1 MTQTASISSIN
12 KKKFLKK
19 AFKSFSVQAERK
31 NKDPEHQALPVTAKD
46 IERS

>member
-19 AFKSFSVQAERK
+19 AFKGFSGSNEKRS
-31 NKDPEHQALPVTAKD
+31 KDAGAPPFPVPEKETGH
-46 IERS
+46 S